1 MPNSLPIIF
10 NPMLMERL
18 KSPIEEKRS
27 WKLNTRSF
35 FMLPMLAALFMF
47 TACSEDDDPNICA
60 TKTTCKNEFPKGICI
75 ALN

>member
-1 MPNSLPIIF
+1 M
-10 NPMLMERL
+10 
-18 KSPIEEKRS
+18 K
-27 WKLNTRSF
+27 KLF

-75 ALN
+75 AL